1 MTKFQ
6 RCILV
11 CFVELL
17 VLLVFL
23 IGVIE
28 FGLGRRT
35 GVETLAVVT
44 LIASLILVII
54 FASLS
59 TTPHNKGGTRI

>member
-1 MTKFQ
+1 MNKFQ

-17 VLLVFL
+17 VLLVCL
-23 IGVIE
+23 IAVFE
-28 FGLGRRT
+28 FGLGRKT
-35 GVETLAVVT
+35 DMGALAVVT

-54 FASLS
+54 FASLR
-59 TTPHNKGGTRI
+59 PKEKDVEK